1 MIRFVLDTDSCLFW
15 LKGHRSLEERIR
27 GVGVEQVAISV
38 VTACELAYGAWTSQR
53 RHDNLRVLERLQRT
67 LQTLHTTDGV
77 SRLFGQWKASLEADG
92 VGLDDADLLIAS
104 IAHVH
109 GCVLVTNNLTHFRRI
124 PDLVVDN
131 WLSTT

>member
-1 MIRFVLDTDSCLFW
+1 MIRFVLDTDSCIFW
-15 LKGHRSLEERIR
+15 LKGHRSLEKRILD
-27 GVGVEQVAISV
+27 VGVEQVGICV
-38 VTACELAYGAWTSQR
+38 ITACELAYGAWKSQR
-53 RHDNLRVLERLQRT
+53 RQENLRVLERLHRT
-67 LQTLHTTDGV
+67 IQTLHTTEGV
-77 SRLFGQWKASLEADG
+77 SRLFGQWKASLEGQG